1 MKTPT
6 SPIRRVT
13 GAFNLLRKHAREMAV
28 LGLVGYADAG
38 ARAAGEITV
47 RVTANSSANKSAQAN
62 LASDLEA
69 MLHDGVI
76 NASELARLKVHKK
89 ALRHCVER
97 SEDNIAAVTIS

>member
-1 MKTPT
+1 MK
-6 SPIRRVT
+6 SPASPFRRVS

-38 ARAAGEITV
+38 ARAAEEISS
-47 RVTANSSANKSAQAN
+47 RVTANSTANKSAQAD

-76 NASELARLKVHKK
+76 DASELARLRAHKES
-89 ALRHCVER
+89 LRACVDR
-97 SEDNIAAVTIS
+97 SVDNIAAVTL